1 MALRMGFDSS
11 SVVLVY
17 HSPGLL
23 TIALLLTACAPPLF
37 SLAPDAPAPAAQ
49 PSDAPSTVNLPAPS
63 VQGRMSLEETL
74 AQRRS
79 VRQFVDRPLTP
90 AELGQLLWAAQ
101 GVTHPAGLRTA
112 PSAGARYPLET
123 YVVLPEGVY
132 HYQPQE
138 HRLDLHLAGDQRAA
152 LHAVTLR
159 QDAVLQAPA
168 VIVIAAVYGRT
179 AERYGVERTP
189 RYVHMEVGHAAQ
201 NVLLQAVA
209 LGLGAVPVGAFHD
222 RDVQQTLA
230 LPADQEPLYLIPVGA
245 PLED

>member
-1 MALRMGFDSS
+1 MARIAAFLPA
-11 SVVLVY
+11 L
-17 HSPGLL
+17 
-23 TIALLLTACAPPLF
+23 ALLLTACAPPLF
-37 SLAPDAPAPAAQ
+37 SQTPTAQ
-49 PSDAPSTVNLPAPS
+49 PSDAPGSVDLPAPS

-74 AQRRS
+74 ARRRS
-79 VRQFVDRPLTP
+79 VREFAHRPLTP
-90 AELGQLLWAAQ
+90 AELGQLMWAAQ
-101 GVTHPAGLRTA
+101 GITGAQGQRTA
-112 PSAGARYPLET
+112 PSAGARYPLEV

-132 HYQPQE
+132 HYQPRE

-152 LHAVTLR
+152 LHAVALR

-168 VIVIAAVYGRT
+168 VIVIAAVYERT
-179 AERYGVERTP
+179 AERYGAERTP

-209 LGLGAVPVGAFHD
+209 LGLGAVPVGAFD
-222 RDVQQTLA
+222 DQDVQQTLA

>member
-1 MALRMGFDSS
+1 MVRIAAFLPAM
-11 SVVLVY
+11 
-17 HSPGLL
+17 
-23 TIALLLTACAPPLF
+23 ALLLTACAPPLF
-37 SLAPDAPAPAAQ
+37 RPATDEPGAPPSGALAAV
-49 PSDAPSTVNLPAPS
+49 TLPAPTL
-63 VQGRMSLEETL
+63 QGRVSLEETL

-79 VRQFVDRPLTP
+79 VRQFSGRPLSQ

-101 GVTHPAGLRTA
+101 GVTSPEGLRTA
-112 PSAGARYPLET
+112 PSAGARYPLEL

-132 HYQPQE
+132 HYRPQG
-138 HRLDLHLAGDQRAA
+138 HRLNLHLAGDQRAA

-168 VIVIAAVYGRT
+168 VLVLAAVYGRT
-179 AERYGVERTP
+179 AERYGAERTP

-222 RDVQQTLA
+222 ADVQRVLA
-230 LPADQEPLYLIPVGA
+230 LPDDQEPLYLIPVGT
-245 PLED
+245 PM

>member
-1 MALRMGFDSS
+1 MARIVTFLPAM
-11 SVVLVY
+11 
-17 HSPGLL
+17 
-23 TIALLLTACAPPLF
+23 ALLLTACAPPLF
-37 SLAPDAPAPAAQ
+37 SLAPDAPGAPAPVAQ
-49 PSDAPSTVNLPAPS
+49 PSDAPSTVSLPAPN
-63 VQGRMSLEETL
+63 VQGSMSLEETL

-79 VRQFVDRPLTP
+79 VRQFADRSLTQ

-101 GVTHPAGLRTA
+101 GVTGSQGQRTA

-138 HRLDLHLAGDQRAA
+138 HQLRLHLAGDQRAA

-168 VIVIAAVYGRT
+168 VIVIAAVYQRT
-179 AERYGVERTP
+179 VERYGVERTP

-201 NVLLQAVA
+201 NVLLQAVV
-209 LGLGAVPVGAFHD
+209 LGLAAVPVGAFYD

-245 PLED
+245 PIGD

>member
-1 MALRMGFDSS
+1 MVRIAAFLPA
-11 SVVLVY
+11 V
-17 HSPGLL
+17 
-23 TIALLLTACAPPLF
+23 ALLLTACAPPLF
-37 SLAPDAPAPAAQ
+37 SPATDEPAVPPPGALATVTLPDP
-49 PSDAPSTVNLPAPS
+49 TL
-63 VQGRMSLEETL
+63 QGRMSLEETL

-79 VRQFVDRPLTP
+79 LRQFAGRSLSQ

-101 GVTHPAGLRTA
+101 GISSPEGLRTA
-112 PSAGARYPLET
+112 PSAGARYPLEV

-132 HYQPQE
+132 HYQPQG

-168 VIVIAAVYGRT
+168 VLVIAAVYERT
-179 AERYGVERTP
+179 AERYGAERTP

-209 LGLGAVPVGAFHD
+209 LGLGAVPVGAFYD
-222 RDVQQTLA
+222 EDVQQVLA
-230 LPADQEPLYLIPVGA
+230 LPDDQAPLYLIPVGA
-245 PLED
+245 PRS

>member
-1 MALRMGFDSS
+1 MGRIVAFLPA
-11 SVVLVY
+11 V
-17 HSPGLL
+17 
-23 TIALLLTACAPPLF
+23 ALLLTACAPPLF
-37 SLAPDAPAPAAQ
+37 NLTPDAPGVPAQAAQ
-49 PSDAPSTVNLPAPS
+49 PSDAQSMVKLPAPTL
-63 VQGRMSLEETL
+63 QGRISLEETL

-79 VRQFVDRPLTP
+79 VRQFADRSLTP

-101 GVTHPAGLRTA
+101 GVTSPAGLRTA

-168 VIVIAAVYGRT
+168 VLVIAAVSQRT

-209 LGLGAVPVGAFHD
+209 LGLGAVPIGAFYD
-222 RDVQQTLA
+222 DDVQQALA
-230 LPADQEPLYLIPVGA
+230 LPAGQEPLYLIPVGM
-245 PLED
+245 PLGD

>member
-1 MALRMGFDSS
+1 MVRIAAFLPA
-11 SVVLVY
+11 V
-17 HSPGLL
+17 
-23 TIALLLTACAPPLF
+23 ALLLTACAPPLF
-37 SLAPDAPAPAAQ
+37 SPAADEPGVPPSGAQ
-49 PSDAPSTVNLPAPS
+49 PAVTLPAPTL
-63 VQGRMSLEETL
+63 QGRMSLEETL
-74 AQRRS
+74 AQRGS
-79 VRQFVDRPLTP
+79 VRQYADRPLSQ

-101 GVTHPAGLRTA
+101 GITSSGGLRTA
-112 PSAGARYPLET
+112 PSAGARYPLEL

-132 HYQPQE
+132 HYQPQG

-168 VIVIAAVYGRT
+168 ILVVAAVYGRT
-179 AERYGVERTP
+179 AERYGAERTP

-209 LGLGAVPVGAFHD
+209 LGLGAVPVGAFYD

-230 LPADQEPLYLIPVGA
+230 LPAEQEPLYLIPVGM
-245 PLED
+245 LVED

>member
-1 MALRMGFDSS
+1 MGRIVAF
-11 SVVLVY
+11 L
-17 HSPGLL
+17 PAM
-23 TIALLLTACAPPLF
+23 ALLLTACAPPLF
-37 SLAPDAPAPAAQ
+37 SLTPDAPGVPTQAAQ
-49 PSDAPSTVNLPAPS
+49 PSDAPGTVNLPAPAL
-63 VQGRMSLEETL
+63 QGRISLEETL

-79 VRQFVDRPLTP
+79 VRQFADRSLTP

-138 HRLDLHLAGDQRAA
+138 HRLRLHLAGDQRAA

-159 QDAVLQAPA
+159 QDAVFQAPA
-168 VIVIAAVYGRT
+168 VLVIAAVYGRT
-179 AERYGVERTP
+179 AERYGAERTP

-209 LGLGAVPVGAFHD
+209 LGLGAVPIGAFYD
-222 RDVQQTLA
+222 GDVQRVLA
-230 LPADQEPLYLIPVGA
+230 LPDDQAPLYLIPVGA
-245 PLED
+245 SQP

>member
-1 MALRMGFDSS
+1 MVRIAAFLPA
-11 SVVLVY
+11 V
-17 HSPGLL
+17 
-23 TIALLLTACAPPLF
+23 ALLLTACAPPLF
-37 SLAPDAPAPAAQ
+37 SPETDEPGVPPSGALA
-49 PSDAPSTVNLPAPS
+49 TVTLPAPTL
-63 VQGRMSLEETL
+63 QGRVSLEETL

-79 VRQFVDRPLTP
+79 VRQFADRPLTQ

-101 GVTHPAGLRTA
+101 GVTSPDGRRTA
-112 PSAGARYPLET
+112 PSAGARYPLEV

-132 HYQPQE
+132 HYQPQG
-138 HRLDLHLAGDQRAA
+138 HQLDLHLAGDQRAA

-168 VIVIAAVYGRT
+168 ILVIAAVYERT
-179 AERYGVERTP
+179 AERYGAERTP

-222 RDVQQTLA
+222 EDVQQVLA
-230 LPADQEPLYLIPVGA
+230 LPDDQAPLYLIPVGA
-245 PLED
+245 PQP